1 MNAPAL
7 RPTGH
12 GSLVTGHVVLWALLC
27 PIFLPA
33 QSLEPRLDSIF
44 ARYRGD
50 APGCVLGIDRDGAP
64 LVRRAW
70 GQSAIEQRAPNRVE
84 TVFEAGS
91 VSKQVTAASV
101 HLLAARGQLSLGDDI
116 RRYFPELPDYGTPIT
131 ITDLLQHTSGLR
143 DWGAI
148 AELEGWPRGTR
159 TINHGH
165 VLAILMRQHGLNHP
179 VDAKYSYTNS
189 GYSLLAMLVERIS
202 GMPLAHFSAREFFGP
217 LGMTHTS
224 WRDDYAR
231 VVMDRAQAYGK
242 VGGQWRLDMPFENP
256 HGHAGLLTTVD
267 DLLRWNA
274 ALTARRVGSPDVSAA
289 MEVPGVLR
297 DGTPITYGGGLVMDQ
312 WRGVRQIAHSGA
324 TAGYRAYLA
333 RWPEQRLSAALLCN
347 AGDADATALVR
358 QSVTTLL
365 PLAPLPPATTRPT
378 APAATQSVTKVQ
390 LSAYIGTWTS
400 ADADARWRITAEH
413 DSLIVRRTAG
423 ERLAFR
429 AVAADS
435 FTNGPISI
443 AFVRRGSAKPVV
455 ARVSVDRALGVGFVR
470 VDGER

>member
-1 MNAPAL
+1 MRISGLPLLFLLPAAI
-7 RPTGH
+7 
-12 GSLVTGHVVLWALLC
+12 S
-27 PIFLPA
+27 A

-44 ARYRGD
+44 SKYRGD
-50 APGCVLGIDRDGAP
+50 APGCVLGIDRDGAA

-70 GQSAIEQRAPNRVE
+70 GQASIEQHAPNRVE

-91 VSKQVTAASV
+91 VSKQVTAASI
-101 HLLAARGQLSLGDDI
+101 HLLAARGQLALADDI

-165 VLAILMRQHGLNHP
+165 VLAILARQHGLNHP

-202 GMPLAHFSAREFFGP
+202 GTPLAEFSAREFFRP

-231 VVMDRAQAYGK
+231 IVMDRAQAYGK

-256 HGHAGLLTTVD
+256 HGHGGLLTTVD

-274 ALTARRVGSPDVSAA
+274 ALTARRVGTPDVSAT

-297 DGTPITYGGGLVMDQ
+297 DGTPITYGGGLVMDR
-312 WRGVRQIAHSGA
+312 WRGVTQIAHSGA

-333 RWPEQRLSAALLCN
+333 RWPEQHLSAVLLCN

-365 PLAPLPPATTRPT
+365 PLAPLPPTTTRPLT
-378 APAATQSVTKVQ
+378 APPVVPARRAPLTDY
-390 LSAYIGTWTS
+390 AGTWTS
-400 ADADARWRITAEH
+400 ADADARWRITVEH
-413 DSLIVRRTAG
+413 DSLILRRTAG
-423 ERLAFR
+423 DRFALR

-435 FTNGPISI
+435 FTVGPISI
-443 AFVRRGSAKPVV
+443 AFVRRGTAKPTA
-455 ARVSVDRALGVGFVR
+455 ARVSIDRALGVGFVR
-470 VDGER
+470 SEK

>member
-1 MNAPAL
+1 MK
-7 RPTGH
+7 RSRKTRTRH
-12 GSLVTGHVVLWALLC
+12 RSRVTGHVALWALLF

-33 QSLEPRLDSIF
+33 QSLAPRLDSIF
-44 ARYRGD
+44 VRYQGD
-50 APGCVLGIDRDGAP
+50 APGCVLGIDQGGAA

-70 GQSAIEQRAPNRVE
+70 GQATIEQHAPNRVE

-91 VSKQVTAASV
+91 VSKQVTAASI
-101 HLLAARGQLSLGDDI
+101 HLLAARGQLALSDDI

-165 VLAILMRQHGLNHP
+165 VLAILARQHGLNHP

-202 GMPLAHFSAREFFGP
+202 GTPLAEFSAREFFQP

-231 VVMDRAQAYGK
+231 VVMERAQAYAK

-256 HGHAGLLTTVD
+256 HGHGGLLTTVD

-274 ALTARRVGSPDVSAA
+274 ALTARRLGSPDVSAA

-297 DGTPITYGGGLVMDQ
+297 DGKAITYGGGLVMDR
-312 WRGVRQIAHSGA
+312 WRGVTQIAHSGA

-333 RWPEQRLSAALLCN
+333 RWPEQQLSAVLLCN

-365 PLAPLPPATTRPT
+365 PLAPLPPATTRQVA
-378 APAATQSVTKVQ
+378 APATSRPVPRGPLTDYV
-390 LSAYIGTWTS
+390 GTWTS
-400 ADADARWRITAEH
+400 ADADARWRITVEH
-413 DSLIVRRTAG
+413 DSLILRRTAG
-423 ERLAFR
+423 DRFALR

-435 FTNGPISI
+435 FTVGPVSI
-443 AFVRRGSAKPVV
+443 AFVRRGRAKPVV
-455 ARVSVDRALGVGFVR
+455 ARVSIDRALGVGFVR
-470 VDGER
+470 NEK